1 VKLREGEDPMTWE
14 RLKELMDNQY
24 YPKDVRRMKERDF
37 LSLKQGNLSVL
48 EYATKFNELSRFT
61 PH

>member
-1 VKLREGEDPMTWE
+1 MTWE